1 MNNADV
7 TKQNVK
13 TTTTVHEAVNTDSE
27 LYKVGAVVTA
37 AFAGGIGIWAVVCL
51 SSAFVSGGGPVALAK
66 SLFGAVT
73 GTM

>member
-1 MNNADV
+1 MSNAE

-13 TTTTVHEAVNTDSE
+13 TSVHEAVNTDSE

-37 AFAGGIGIWAVVCL
+37 AFAGAIGLWAVVCL
-51 SSAFVSGGGPVALAK
+51 SSAFLSEGPVALIK
-66 SLFGAVT
+66 SLFGAMS

>member
-1 MNNADV
+1 MSNAE

-13 TTTTVHEAVNTDSE
+13 ATVHEAVNTDSE

-51 SSAFVSGGGPVALAK
+51 SSAFMSEGPVTLIK
-66 SLFGAVT
+66 SLFGAVS

>member
-1 MNNADV
+1 MSNAE

-13 TTTTVHEAVNTDSE
+13 TSVHEAVNTDSE

-37 AFAGGIGIWAVVCL
+37 AFAGAIGLWAVVCL
-51 SSAFVSGGGPVALAK
+51 SSAFMSEGPVALIK
-66 SLFGAVT
+66 SLFGAMS